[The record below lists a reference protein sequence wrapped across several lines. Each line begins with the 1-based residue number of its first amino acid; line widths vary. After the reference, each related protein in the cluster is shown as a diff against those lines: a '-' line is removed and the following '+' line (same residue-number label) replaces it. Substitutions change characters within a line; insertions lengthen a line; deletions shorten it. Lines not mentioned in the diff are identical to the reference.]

1 MTPTVLVIVGVAAL
15 LHAAWNVLLK
25 TTGDPLR
32 TSGRLLAS
40 SAAVYLPV
48 AIAVWL
54 ALGRPPIPP
63 EALALGVVSALLQAT
78 YFILLSAAYRRGDLS
93 LVYPIARGSAPLFA
107 VVAGVAILG
116 ERLGL
121 SGWLGVAALL
131 AAVVV
136 LQQPWRA
143 LRGGVD
149 AGTTGEPADA
159 RGGTGDGTRR
169 PSRRPDTAV
178 LFALATGLAIASYSA
193 VDRVG
198 ARLVAPWIFA
208 AIFFPLSA
216 VFLMAWIRL
225 VDDPRRAGEGAPPAP
240 WGRATVTGLISL
252 AAYGLILFAYT
263 MAPLTV
269 VAPLRES
276 AVVLVSGW
284 GSVRLRETARG
295 SETAARL
302 AAAGLVVTGVVL
314 LALD

>member
-1 MTPTVLVIVGVAAL
+1 MTPAVLAIVGVAAL
-15 LHAAWNVLLK
+15 LHASWNVLLK

-40 SAAVYLPV
+40 SAAVYLPF
-48 AIAVWL
+48 AVVVWFVV
-54 ALGRPPIPP
+54 GRPPIPP
-63 EALALGVVSALLQAT
+63 AALALGVVSALLQAT

-107 VVAGVAILG
+107 VLAGVAVLG

-131 AAVVV
+131 AAVIVI
-136 LQQPWRA
+136 QQPWRA
-143 LRGGVD
+143 FRR
-149 AGTTGEPADA
+149 EP
-159 RGGTGDGTRR
+159 G
-169 PSRRPDTAV
+169 SRRLPDTAV
-178 LFALATGLAIASYSA
+178 LFALATGVTIASYSA

-198 ARLVAPWIFA
+198 ARLVEPWIFA

-216 VFLMAWIRL
+216 VFLVAWIRF
-225 VDDPRRAGEGAPPAP
+225 VDAPRRTGDLAVAPPAP

-252 AAYGLILFAYT
+252 AAYGLILVAYT

-276 AVVLVSGW
+276 AVVLGPGW
-284 GSVRLRETARG
+284 GSLRLREASAR
-295 SETAARL
+295 SATAARPI
-302 AAAGLVVTGVVL
+302 AAGLVVTGVLL